1 MSQLT
6 SASRVSDGG
15 RTELTIA
22 DGFIYIDLFRGDI
35 HVDQRIFNAT
45 DLINVDIDRILM
57 AGPQRSRR
65 NNASR

>member
-6 SASRVSDGG
+6 SASRASDGG

-22 DGFIYIDLFRGDI
+22 DGLIYIDLFRGDI

-57 AGPQRSRR
+57 SVPKRRRR

>member
-6 SASRVSDGG
+6 TASRTSDGG

-22 DGFIYIDLFRGDI
+22 DGLIYVDLFRGNI
-35 HVDQRIFNAT
+35 HVDQCTFNAT

-57 AGPQRSRR
+57 SVPKRR
-65 NNASR
+65 RRKNASR

>member
-6 SASRVSDGG
+6 SASRASDGG

-22 DGFIYIDLFRGDI
+22 DGLIYVDLFRGDI

-45 DLINVDIDRILM
+45 DLINVNIDRILLS
-57 AGPQRSRR
+57 APQRRRRINESR
-65 NNASR
+65 